1 MQQARFWMAAC
12 AVFLAFL
19 GTHAAAPMDWLVDPS
34 PFKAHVAATN
44 DGRQIVLQNGLV
56 RRVVQLGSNAATVEF
71 SSVTTGESWLR
82 AVKPEAVVEI
92 DGQRLEVG
100 GLKGQPNRAF
110 LRPEWLR
117 TMTSSPTAFRYVG
130 HVVGKTAERMP
141 WKRVRHH
148 APDVAWPPPGVS
160 LRLDF
165 ASPAGMAGDVRVSVH
180 YELYDGLPA
189 FSKWIVVTNRSS
201 ASITID
207 RFTVERLAI
216 VEQSNPVDDAPG
228 VILPHPDCLH
238 VETDQAFGGFGHEHA
253 CRHAVRWREDP
264 AFGTQVN
271 YERSEEHNV

>member
-1 MQQARFWMAAC
+1 MAGC

-19 GTHAAAPMDWLVDPS
+19 GTHAAAPVDWLVDPS
-34 PFKAHVAATN
+34 PFKARAEATN

-110 LRPEWLR
+110 LRPEWPR

-165 ASPAGMAGDVRVSVH
+165 ASPAGMALAFCLRNPGVTSVVVGASSGAQLRENITGAAQSFADDVWRQ
-180 YELYDGLPA
+180 
-189 FSKWIVVTNRSS
+189 
-201 ASITID
+201 
-207 RFTVERLAI
+207 
-216 VEQSNPVDDAPG
+216 VEQLFPV
-228 VILPHPDCLH
+228 
-238 VETDQAFGGFGHEHA
+238 
-253 CRHAVRWREDP
+253 
-264 AFGTQVN
+264 
-271 YERSEEHNV
+271 